1 MARIPRLK
9 SERLPEKL
17 LCVRLALGLS
27 QNEMLYRLELADKLS
42 RTSISAYEL
51 GTGEPP
57 LPVLLRYARLVNVST
72 DVLIDDEVDLPKK
85 LPGKRKAK

>member
-17 LCVRLALGLS
+17 LRIRLVLELS
-27 QNEMLYRLELADKLS
+27 QNEMLRRLELEDKLS

-57 LPVLLRYARLVNVST
+57 LPVLLRYARLVNIST
-72 DVLIDDEVDLPKK
+72 DVLIDDELNLPARLPK
-85 LPGKRKAK
+85 RSRR